1 MTEQLKVEKPMLWV
15 GRMNEI
21 QTRAREI
28 VYADIIYKQNV
39 IYRILKLWQSK
50 IKTLPATIMI
60 RCVLFHNDFGNS
72 LCYNKFNLQYRA
84 ASTNLEFD

>member
-1 MTEQLKVEKPMLWV
+1 MPILSISK
-15 GRMNEI
+15 
-21 QTRAREI
+21 
-28 VYADIIYKQNV
+28 NV

-72 LCYNKFNLQYRA
+72 LCYNEFNLRYRT
-84 ASTNLEFD
+84 ASTNWGSIRTGKDYIDCSLCEIKTDYTGGN

>member
-1 MTEQLKVEKPMLWV
+1 MPILSISK
-15 GRMNEI
+15 
-21 QTRAREI
+21 
-28 VYADIIYKQNV
+28 NV

-72 LCYNKFNLQYRA
+72 FCFYLFFLVYDA

>member
-1 MTEQLKVEKPMLWV
+1 MPILPISK
-15 GRMNEI
+15 N
-21 QTRAREI
+21 A
-28 VYADIIYKQNV
+28 

>member
-1 MTEQLKVEKPMLWV
+1 MSILSISK
-15 GRMNEI
+15 
-21 QTRAREI
+21 
-28 VYADIIYKQNV
+28 NV

-84 ASTNLEFD
+84 ASTNLEFDYIDCSLCEIKTDYTGGN

>member
-1 MTEQLKVEKPMLWV
+1 MPILSISK
-15 GRMNEI
+15 N
-21 QTRAREI
+21 
-28 VYADIIYKQNV
+28 IIY
-39 IYRILKLWQSK
+39 RTLKLWRSK